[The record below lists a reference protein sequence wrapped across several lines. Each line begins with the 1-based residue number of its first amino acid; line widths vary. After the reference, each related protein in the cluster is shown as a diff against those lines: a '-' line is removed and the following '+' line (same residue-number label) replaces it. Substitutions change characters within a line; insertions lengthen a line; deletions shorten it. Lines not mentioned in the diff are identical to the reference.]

1 MKLTGEEKEYLWQLM
16 KDYLKKTPDTTPEEK
31 AELKEWVKSGY
42 SPYDNPDGVCDECCH
57 LLDFISAMRLWKG
70 FCLEQ
75 PKKAEPDGE
84 SQ

>member
-57 LLDFISAMRLWKG
+57 LLDFISAMRSNPRKRNPTENHNDVL
-70 FCLEQ
+70 LL
-75 PKKAEPDGE
+75 A
-84 SQ
+84 